1 MPIALD
7 YGRLEDYMQHKIKY
21 FHPFKMQVRDRLQAQ
36 LFAVSFTES
45 CLPKLDN

>member
-1 MPIALD
+1 MPIAVD
-7 YGRLEDYMQHKIKY
+7 YGRLEDYMQHKIEY

-45 CLPKLDN
+45 CLPKFDN